1 MRKEG
6 KSCRESLKEKDPMRT
21 SDSRMSNSLAAKK
34 HNADI
39 PPGSNE
45 ILTIDLDD

>member
-1 MRKEG
+1 
-6 KSCRESLKEKDPMRT
+6 MRT
-21 SDSRMSNSLAAKK
+21 TDSRMSNSLAAKK

-45 ILTIDLDD
+45 ILTIDLDDQTAALKFKD